1 MSLIQ
6 AVLNEFMPCGG
17 SVCRGCEVECAHGG
31 HINGGRTPDVNSMAD
46 ALIEA
51 REQRDALRT
60 QLAAARLEND
70 TQRRAMSF
78 WENYAM
84 PHELPFLHRLRSLAP
99 EQQDELL
106 RFGQTL
112 KAMTITAALSEATP

>member
-1 MSLIQ
+1 MTDAKESEKLRELEAI
-6 AVLNEFMPCGG
+6 A
-17 SVCRGCEVECAHGG
+17 RGNGYWSHIEPFVEAF
-31 HINGGRTPDVNSMAD
+31 T
-46 ALIEA
+46 
-51 REQRDALRT
+51 RERDALRT

-70 TQRRAMSF
+70 TQRRAMDF

-84 PHELPFLHRLRSLAP
+84 PHELPFLHRLRALAP

-112 KAMTITAALSEATP
+112 KAMTITAALTQEDA